1 MNPILPAHGVSMV
14 SFIGLVSGGEL
25 PRVLVMI
32 IIITELSLIT
42 REKGQHY
49 YNAASLI
56 QFCSLTV
63 F

>member
-1 MNPILPAHGVSMV
+1 MV

-25 PRVLVMI
+25 SRVLVMI
-32 IIITELSLIT
+32 IIITELRLIT
-42 REKGQHY
+42 REKGQHCY
-49 YNAASLI
+49 IAAPLI